1 MSARH
6 SILPSS
12 DRSNPEKVRKRVCK
26 ACDRCRSKK
35 TKCDGL
41 NPCSRCRADNTI
53 CCFGHRKKSHEKVY
67 PKGYADMLEQQ
78 QIWLVHGLQELYRRA
93 TKGEAW
99 SGAPLKLEPNGLPLT
114 HDLLTRIGVLDDSGS
129 GPLRDQADIVARQK
143 SLDTDIFERLSP
155 TTHLG
160 VSPDYLSEHL
170 ICPTLPVSNKAPSA
184 PFPQIFEPESQNLQ
198 YELTKPGTLN
208 PLPLEGVLQW
218 PTDGFGIF
226 DDDTDV
232 LSTPGLSSLF
242 FNGQLPCYDDSNI
255 FLGTN

>member
-6 SILPSS
+6 SIPSS
-12 DRSNPEKVRKRVCK
+12 NRSNLEKLRKRVCK

-41 NPCSRCRADNTI
+41 NPCSRCRADNTV

-93 TKGEAW
+93 TKGEGW

-129 GPLRDQADIVARQK
+129 GPLGDQADIVARHK
-143 SLDTDIFERLSP
+143 SPDTEIFERLSH
-155 TTHLG
+155 TTYSG
-160 VSPDYLSEHL
+160 VSPDYLPGHL
-170 ICPTLPVSNKAPSA
+170 ISPTLSVSNKTPSA
-184 PFPQIFEPESQNLQ
+184 LIAQKSEPESQNLQ
-198 YELTKPGTLN
+198 YELLEPGAADL
-208 PLPLEGVLQW
+208 LPFEGMPQW
-218 PTDGFGIF
+218 PTDGLGIF
-226 DDDTDV
+226 DDDTD
-232 LSTPGLSSLF
+232 LLIAPGLSSLF
-242 FNGQLPCYDDSNI
+242 SSGQFPYYDDSNI